1 MTDRDPRAK
10 PGMKAGLGALFNAV
24 ADDYDQSGVDFF
36 GPIAQGLVDELAP
49 AAGERVV
56 DLGCGR
62 GAATILL
69 ARGVGATG
77 SVVGLDL
84 SEGMLAHAREA
95 MDREGLVADLRLADA
110 SEPALPEGEF
120 DVVAS
125 SLVLFFLPNPAAAL
139 SRWVQLLA
147 PDGRIGLATF
157 GKQDPAWT
165 SVDREFVPWLPPAMR
180 DPRVMG
186 PQSPFGSDDGM
197 ELLLADAGAS
207 DVETTTLR
215 LPVHFGTLERWEAFS
230 RGTGQRAMWAHVP
243 PDEVAGVRSR
253 AAAHFDGARTAEGE
267 IEVWQ
272 DIRYTLGR
280 AARV

>member
-1 MTDRDPRAK
+1 MTDTGSGAAL
-10 PGMKAGLGALFNAV
+10 GVGALFDAV

-36 GPIAQGLVDELAP
+36 APIATGLVDQLDP
-49 AAGERVV
+49 AAGERAV

-62 GAATILL
+62 GAATILI
-69 ARGVGATG
+69 ARAIGATG

-84 SEGMLAHAREA
+84 SDGMLAHAREA
-95 MDREGLVADLRLADA
+95 MDREGLVADLRVADA

-120 DVVAS
+120 NVVAS

-139 SRWVQLLA
+139 ARWVRLLA

-157 GKQDPAWT
+157 GKQDPVWT
-165 SVDREFVPWLPPAMR
+165 SVDREFGPWLPPAMR

-186 PQSPFGSDDGM
+186 PQSPFGSDEGM
-197 ELLLADAGAS
+197 EQLLTEAGAT

-215 LPVHFGTLERWEAFS
+215 LPVRFGTLARWEAFS
-230 RGTGQRAMWAHVP
+230 RGTGQRAMWANVP
-243 PDEVAGVRSR
+243 PAEVTGVRSR
-253 AAAHFDGARTAEGE
+253 AAAHFDGAHTAEGE